1 MTSIARR
8 VLAFSVVALGLAPR
22 LASAQMVVPPE
33 VPQYFPDRYE
43 NGVKLTTLRPN
54 ALNPNGINYADCV
67 ADLTLE
73 FNLTLSGFTGKNA
86 SLEIWATA
94 NGDCT
99 ALSTRQGTPQCW
111 KLPGGLVQPA
121 DGAQTFQVRA
131 QDLVG
136 PQGNPPNPPAVVS
149 EGASAC
155 TAQSGFSAVPIT
167 LWFLPVDASGNLLG
181 MPFFQTIAT
190 DLVGPPPPVNVM
202 ENVGNTIFNAT
213 WTANTDGDTIGYDVF
228 ADSPQ
233 ASGVSEAST
242 TASGVPYATAA
253 VPYCLDSGA
262 AANGSDASSDDGSD
276 ASSDDGGDAS
286 IVEASS
292 PDASCTL
299 VYSGGSSTFGTLPN
313 AGVCKSHALS
323 SAFVVDGGASVVSDS
338 GVVSGSGGISAISCA
353 YMLGV
358 GPDCYTAGDQTVPGE
373 TATGYSITGL
383 TNNRSYDVVVAAVDG
398 SGNVGPPSSCV
409 TDFPAPVS
417 DFFGNYRTAGGSAG
431 GGFCALEAVGLPT
444 GSAGLAGGLAVS
456 ALAGWRRR
464 RRGRRDVKRP

>member
-1 MTSIARR
+1 MTSVARWA
-8 VLAFSVVALGLAPR
+8 LAFPVVALVLAPR

-111 KLPGGLVQPA
+111 KLSGGLVQPA

-136 PQGNPPNPPAVVS
+136 PQGQPPNPPAVVN
-149 EGASAC
+149 EGPSAC

-190 DLVGPPPPVNVM
+190 DLVGPPPPINVL
-202 ENVGNTIFNAT
+202 ENVGNTIFNVT
-213 WTANTDGDTIGYDVF
+213 WTANSDSDTIGYDLF
-228 ADSPQ
+228 MDSPQ

-242 TASGVPYATAA
+242 SPSGVPYATAA

-262 AANGSDASSDDGSD
+262 AATGND

-286 IVEASS
+286 SAEASS

-313 AGVCKSHALS
+313 AGKCETHALS
-323 SAFVVDGGASVVSDS
+323 AAFVVDGGATVVSDS

-358 GPDCYTAGDQTVPGE
+358 GSDCYAAGDQTVPGE
-373 TATGYSITGL
+373 TATAYSITGL
-383 TNNRSYDVVVAAVDG
+383 TNNRPYDVVVAAIDG
-398 SGNVGPPSSCV
+398 SGNVGPPSLCV
-409 TDFPAPVS
+409 TDFPAPIS
-417 DFFGNYRTAGGSAG
+417 DFYGNYRTAGGSAG
-431 GGFCALEAVGLPT
+431 GGFCALGAVGLPV

-464 RRGRRDVKRP
+464 RGRRNVKRP